1 MPIGMLEERSPRFGW
16 DILLVTTPMKLEALK
31 RETPRLDGRSRIS
44 VIRRSFWTTRVPD
57 QRFDLPPLADWAK
70 PARFLFG
77 VSLRMRLADVA
88 RRGSSY
94 APTLSS
100 PLHSIQSLTLTP
112 PLSTGFDPH
121 PQLPLTIMN
130 G

>member
-70 PARFLFG
+70 PARFLLVFRCVCG
-77 VSLRMRLADVA
+77 LRTWLAVVQLRTHVVVA
-88 RRGSSY
+88 
-94 APTLSS
+94 
-100 PLHSIQSLTLTP
+100 LHSIQSLTLTP